1 MDKIT
6 LTPEETGEAIDF
18 FVLEQ
23 TRVAGKTYIL
33 VTDKEEGD
41 GNALILKD
49 MSDEES
55 SEGLFEIVS
64 EETEL
69 DAISKIF
76 EEILDDIEFEN

>member
-6 LTPEETGEAIDF
+6 LTPEDTGEAIDF

-55 SEGLFEIVS
+55 SDGLFEIVS

-69 DAISKIF
+69 NAISKIF